1 MATIVLALAAAALYG
16 LSDFA
21 GGVVSRKASVWGVAI
36 VTQVTAVVALGAL
49 TMLQPGSPTRADLAW
64 GALAGVGTGV
74 GTGFLYRGLSA
85 GRMGVVAPL
94 SAVGAA
100 LLPVIVGIVTGER
113 PQLLTLLGIACAFPA
128 IWLVSTSTDT
138 PDVAG
143 QAEGRL
149 NEDVANGLLAG
160 LGFGLMFS
168 ALGQVPESAGLAPLA
183 MAELSSV
190 AAVVILAMAMRQ
202 SWLPAS
208 RAAWNGVVVGA
219 LAAAA
224 TICFLVATQSGLL
237 AVASVLS
244 SLYPAVTVLLAAV
257 VLHERIHRRQGVGL
271 ALTLAAVALVATG

>member
-21 GGVVSRKASVWGVAI
+21 GGAVSRRASVWGVAI

-168 ALGQVPESAGLAPLA
+168 ALGQVPASAGLAPLA

-224 TICFLVATQSGLL
+224 TICFLFATQSGLL

>member
-21 GGVVSRKASVWGVAI
+21 GGVVSRRASVWGVAI

-224 TICFLVATQSGLL
+224 TICFLFATQSGLL